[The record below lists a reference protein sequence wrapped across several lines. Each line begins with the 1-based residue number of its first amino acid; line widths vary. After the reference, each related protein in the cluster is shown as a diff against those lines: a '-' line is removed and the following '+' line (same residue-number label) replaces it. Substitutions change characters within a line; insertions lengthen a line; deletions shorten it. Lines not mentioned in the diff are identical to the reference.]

1 MEGHMDA
8 TTRFD
13 TRIVGALPVIV
24 QYLERL
30 GLADVL
36 NETVPWEGEIPL
48 GTLVEIMVI
57 NRLLQPKALFRL
69 GDWAQKSGLTDYY
82 GVTAEQLNDD
92 RLGRM
97 LERLHEHAGTT
108 QAAVVTRAVKIFKLQ
123 VKQVHFDI
131 TDVELYGAYPLDLAE
146 GQPPPTPLPAYG
158 RTKSGRKNVKQIG
171 VGLNVTA
178 DGGVPVGHLAL
189 DGNAAE
195 SPVHLDNLRLL
206 AKTLGRSDFLYMADT
221 KLDPKENLLTVAAG
235 GGHFLCGGVFLPCL
249 QERYLN
255 LKRQGK
261 LHRVDYWPKSQEHL
275 PPEKRDQY
283 QAAET
288 TDTLEGV
295 VDGKNVRVKY
305 RLIFVWSQAK
315 AQQEAQTRQRH
326 LAKIR
331 EEFETVER
339 NLNKYSLKTEEA
351 IQRRLEAAKARYPEG
366 RVFVYQLTAD
376 KKDHFHLTW
385 KTDRR
390 ALQKLEQL
398 DGVYVLKTSLSVRR
412 CPTVQALGTYKG
424 QSQVERRFHHLKG
437 PLAVAPMF
445 LEKPERMSGLV
456 CILVWA
462 LTILA
467 LMERQVRSGLKGKPM
482 YGLYPEN
489 RPSPSPT
496 GPAILECF
504 STLCIVIVKEHGHVF
519 RRLADASPVQRKLL
533 LLLAVPPDELRTF
546 KRRCGM

>member
-1 MEGHMDA
+1 MSGGNPTLMRTRCPECSSVFRVTSEQLRRKAGKVRCGNCQAVFNAFDNWLAEAPEDTETPA
-8 TTRFD
+8 TQPAVPETQPQPAVPVVSLAPVEPEIISESFDPAATIVVAHDWQPPLEAFEPAVSLEPVFPLEVGISSEQHEAPLAPQLEPTLPPREVAPRFD
-13 TRIVGALPVIV
+13 
-24 QYLERL
+24 
-30 GLADVL
+30 
-36 NETVPWEGEIPL
+36 
-48 GTLVEIMVI
+48 
-57 NRLLQPKALFRL
+57 
-69 GDWAQKSGLTDYY
+69 
-82 GVTAEQLNDD
+82 
-92 RLGRM
+92 
-97 LERLHEHAGTT
+97 
-108 QAAVVTRAVKIFKLQ
+108 
-123 VKQVHFDI
+123 
-131 TDVELYGAYPLDLAE
+131 
-146 GQPPPTPLPAYG
+146 
-158 RTKSGRKNVKQIG
+158 
-171 VGLNVTA
+171 
-178 DGGVPVGHLAL
+178 
-189 DGNAAE
+189 
-195 SPVHLDNLRLL
+195 
-206 AKTLGRSDFLYMADT
+206 
-221 KLDPKENLLTVAAG
+221 
-235 GGHFLCGGVFLPCL
+235 
-249 QERYLN
+249 
-255 LKRQGK
+255 
-261 LHRVDYWPKSQEHL
+261 
-275 PPEKRDQY
+275 
-283 QAAET
+283 AAET
-288 TDTLEGV
+288 LVASPADHVPLITGEMPPLVAEVEPAAETPDTREGV

-315 AQQEAQTRQRH
+315 AEQEAQTRQRH
-326 LAKIR
+326 LTKIR
-331 EEFETVER
+331 EEFEAVER

-366 RVFVYQLTAD
+366 KVFVYQLTAD
-376 KKDHFHLTW
+376 KKKHFYLTW
-385 KTDRR
+385 KMDRR

-398 DGVYVLKTSLSVRR
+398 DGVYVLKTNLPVRR

-519 RRLADASPVQRKLL
+519 RRLADATPVQRKLL
-533 LLLAVPPDELRTF
+533 LLLGVPPEELRTF